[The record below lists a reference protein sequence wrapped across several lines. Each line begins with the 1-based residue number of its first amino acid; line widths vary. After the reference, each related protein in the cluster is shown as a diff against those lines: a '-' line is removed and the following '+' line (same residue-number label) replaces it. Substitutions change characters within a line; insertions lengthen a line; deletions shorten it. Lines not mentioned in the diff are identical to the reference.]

1 MIVSRKKIDAAALQP
16 TPWKNGGGVT
26 REVASQRA
34 TTEPANAV
42 SAEPAGLAGFDAFD
56 WRVSLAEVAS
66 SGPFSLF
73 PGIDRVLVMTHGEQM
88 VLKEGPDR
96 THALER
102 WQPFEFAG
110 EVSITAH
117 LPAGP
122 TRDFNLMVRREYGR
136 GQVQVHRA
144 GPLTL
149 GTGCA
154 VLHCARGG
162 FTLTVAGDDDG
173 PATIELVEGDTLLL
187 QVEGHA
193 GISARPHVDDAAL
206 IDARV
211 IATEGAPDM
220 APDVAVSRK

>member
-1 MIVSRKKIDAAALQP
+1 MIVSQKKIDAAALQSV
-16 TPWKNGGGVT
+16 PWKNGGGVT

-34 TTEPANAV
+34 AVEHV
-42 SAEPAGLAGFDAFD
+42 SAEFDTFD

-66 SGPFSLF
+66 PGPFSVF

-88 VLKEGPDR
+88 VLEDPHR

-102 WQPFEFAG
+102 WQPFVFAG

-154 VLHCARGG
+154 VLHCASGG
-162 FTLTVAGDDDG
+162 FSLTIAGDDDG

-187 QVEGHA
+187 EIEGHA
-193 GISARPHVDDAAL
+193 GISVLPLADNAAL

-211 IATEGAPDM
+211 IAIDRA
-220 APDVAVSRK
+220 ADVAAHVVASRE